1 MRGTY
6 IVLPRRGIVPQD
18 LIVTPLRRRAEV
30 LQLHAIVILEPA
42 LKGRAPIG
50 SKLCVTIERGTR
62 SEEHTFEL
70 QSPDHLVCRL
80 LLEKKKTRSSNR
92 TTRGDQFPVKI
103 LSTI

>member
-50 SKLCVTIERGTR
+50 SKLCVTIERGT
-62 SEEHTFEL
+62 S
-70 QSPDHLVCRL
+70 
-80 LLEKKKTRSSNR
+80 
-92 TTRGDQFPVKI
+92 FPQLWQMQIAKPPPW
-103 LSTI
+103 LFAD